1 MKKIMLMLSA
11 GILSLNAGNLKD
23 FVENATIDGYARG
36 KYIFTEGEDGFGK
49 GYQLF
54 FRPNITSGEVAGFSF
69 TSGIFFARGSAAPDG
84 NASDDAIGGSR
95 AFKGTSA
102 LDFFNISNLY
112 MTKKFEDVKT
122 MVRVGAMQIIT
133 PLNNTSGWGDR
144 GIGIMATNKSV
155 AGMEFYASAYD
166 SWATDNIMLQTGAGN
181 GGSSIGNEL
190 VILGA
195 KGNFES
201 VGLKDLSATLYYAYG
216 DKLFD
221 MMLFADAGYSLAVGD
236 GKLKFLGQLA
246 STIMNDNPNFRSGDD
261 AKLKDY
267 FTKNIPALGTGV
279 DYAKTRGLYNLQVA
293 YEIAD
298 YSGNIGYAGSFG
310 EGYGAMLDGKG
321 AFSVGGQLWNSVV
334 AGGQAG
340 FGWTGTGGIKNTD
353 IMIAYTT
360 HTYKLNQWKFGLD
373 LVYVGGNNRMPYM
386 SRGSAKIDSADNRG
400 YAVVGKTG
408 TKENP
413 LSNRTKDATMFEVS
427 PQVTYQFTKEFS
439 VNLTY
444 SQLFGDMKLNRTVVT
459 LLYNF

>member
-1 MKKIMLMLSA
+1 MKKAVLMLSA
-11 GILSLNAGNLKD
+11 GILSLNAGSLKD
-23 FVENATIDGYARG
+23 FVENAMIDGYARG
-36 KYIFTEGEDGFGK
+36 KYIFTEGEDGYGK

-69 TSGIFFARGSAAPDG
+69 TGGIFFAKGSAAPDG
-84 NASDDAIGGSR
+84 NQSDDAIGGSR
-95 AFKGTSA
+95 AFKGTTA
-102 LDFFNISNLY
+102 LDFFNVSNLY
-112 MTKKFEDVKT
+112 VTKKFENIKT
-122 MVRVGAMQIIT
+122 MARVGAMQIIT

-144 GIGIMATNKSV
+144 GIGVMATNKSI
-155 AGMEFYASAYD
+155 AGMEFYFSAYD

-181 GGSSIGNEL
+181 SGSSIGNEL
-190 VILGA
+190 VIFGA

-221 MMLFADAGYSLAVGD
+221 MMLFADAGYSLAIGD
-236 GKLKFLGQLA
+236 GKLKFLGQMA
-246 STIMNDNPNFRSGDD
+246 STIMNANPNFRSGNTTLSDG
-261 AKLKDY
+261 Y
-267 FTKNIPALGTGV
+267 FTKGISGLGTGV
-279 DYAKTRGLYNLQVA
+279 EYAKTRGLYNLQVA

-321 AFSVGGQLWNSVV
+321 AFSVGGQLWNAVV

-360 HTYKLNQWKFGLD
+360 HSYKLNQWKFGLD
-373 LVYVGGNNRMPYM
+373 LVYIGGNNRMPYM
-386 SRGSAKIDSADNRG
+386 TRGSGKIDPSESRGNS
-400 YAVVGKTG
+400 VVGKTA
-408 TKENP
+408 K
-413 LSNRTKDATMFEVS
+413 TKDATMFEVS

-444 SQLFGDMKLNRTVVT
+444 SQLFGDMKVNRTVVT

>member
-112 MTKKFEDVKT
+112 MTKKFEDAKT

-195 KGNFES
+195 KGNFEA

-221 MMLFADAGYSLAVGD
+221 MMLFADAGYSLAIGD
-236 GKLKFLGQLA
+236 GKLKFLGQVA

-267 FTKNIPALGTGV
+267 FTKGIPALGTGV

-386 SRGSAKIDSADNRG
+386 NRGSGKIDPSENRG
-400 YAVVGKTG
+400 SSVVGKTN
-408 TKENP
+408 K
-413 LSNRTKDATMFEVS
+413 TKDATMFEVS